1 MIGGPAQIEIIKGG
15 PSAQVVLELG
25 SFSHD
30 QMSLRAELTATGAA
44 ARFHDLC
51 GFCPL

>member
-25 SFSHD
+25 SFSYD
-30 QMSLRAELTATGAA
+30 QPSLRAAPERCAGLALG
-44 ARFHDLC
+44 
-51 GFCPL
+51 G